1 MIGLESDK
9 NDCDDDDG
17 ENIEICNVFS
27 RFFLSAREKE
37 CDGDDVEQARANRAA
52 TYISLALVGA
62 LAVCL
67 PRFFEVSLHI
77 LPEIIQS

>member
-1 MIGLESDK
+1 MTSIP
-9 NDCDDDDG
+9 NDCDDDDD

-27 RFFLSAREKE
+27 CFFLLSAREKE
-37 CDGDDVEQARANRAA
+37 CDGDDGEQARANRAA

-77 LPEIIQS
+77 LPEIIQT